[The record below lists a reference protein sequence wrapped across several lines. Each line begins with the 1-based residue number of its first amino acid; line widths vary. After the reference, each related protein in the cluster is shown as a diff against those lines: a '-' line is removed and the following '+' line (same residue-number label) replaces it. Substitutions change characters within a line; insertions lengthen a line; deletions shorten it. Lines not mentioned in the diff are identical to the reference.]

1 MSADVMSGSPS
12 AEHSTSEEHSTF
24 AEHSFFTE
32 HSIESAPPAARRFL
46 TATRDHLGYLP
57 AGMARMAASPQLTD
71 GFLKLTAIFENTT
84 LEPVARE
91 VVVMTVATRNRCHIC
106 VAMHTARLTAL
117 AADPGLITALRDPNR
132 AEPLPDEHLDAVRVF
147 TLRVLDTAGDVGD
160 QAMQDFLA
168 AGYTTQNALEVV
180 LGVGTYTMSTLA
192 NRLTG
197 APVDDQLAAYAWALS
212 CSMTRNDGDERVYLR
227 PLDPD
232 DQDEFVAQAR
242 ASAGLHHPWYSMPT
256 TREDFQTYLA
266 KFSLPTAE
274 GFLVC
279 LRDGGALAGMI
290 TIDSIIR
297 GRFQS
302 ASVSYAAFA
311 AAAGRG
317 YMSEGLGLALRYA
330 FGELRLHRLEANIQ
344 PANRASL
351 GLVGRLGFRKEGY
364 APAMLFID
372 GAWRD
377 HERWAITRE
386 MTAFPPVDPH
396 PTLPAP

>member
-1 MSADVMSGSPS
+1 MS
-12 AEHSTSEEHSTF
+12 F
-24 AEHSFFTE
+24 AEHT
-32 HSIESAPPAARRFL
+32 IESAPPGARRFL

-57 AGMARMAASPQLTD
+57 AAMARMAASPQLID
-71 GFLKLTAIFENTT
+71 GFLKLTAIFENTA

-91 VVVMTVATRNRCHIC
+91 VLVMTVATRNRCHIC

-117 AADPGLITALRDPNR
+117 CADPGLIEALRDADR
-132 AEPLPDEHLDAVRVF
+132 AAPLPDERLEAIRVF
-147 TLRVLDTAGDVGD
+147 TLRVLDSAGDVGD
-160 QAMQDFLA
+160 RALRDFLT

-180 LGVGTYTMSTLA
+180 LGIGTYTMSTLA

-212 CSMTRNDGDERVYLR
+212 CSMTQNDGAARVSLR
-227 PLDPD
+227 PLGPD
-232 DQDEFVAQAR
+232 DQDEYIARAR
-242 ASAGLHHPWYSMPT
+242 ASADLHYPWYSTPT
-256 TREDFQTYLA
+256 TPEAFQAYLVRLSQPA
-266 KFSLPTAE
+266 TE
-274 GFLVC
+274 GFVVC
-279 LRDGGALAGMI
+279 LREDGTMAGMI

-297 GRFQS
+297 GRYQS

-311 AAAGRG
+311 PAAGKG
-317 YMSEGLGLALRYA
+317 YMSEGLALVLRYA
-330 FGELRLHRLEANIQ
+330 FCEMRLHRLEANIQ

-351 GLVGRLGFRKEGY
+351 RLVGRLGFRKEGY

-396 PTLPAP
+396 PTLPAR